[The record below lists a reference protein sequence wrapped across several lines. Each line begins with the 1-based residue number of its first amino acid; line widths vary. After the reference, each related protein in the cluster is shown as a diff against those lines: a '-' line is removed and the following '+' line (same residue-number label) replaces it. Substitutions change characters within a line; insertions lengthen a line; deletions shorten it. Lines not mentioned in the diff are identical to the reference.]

1 MNMYAKRLQ
10 QLRRARKRLNAQRH
24 LLHEL
29 RDEGLTHLTLHTAS
43 RTLVLPVEAVEVE
56 AFITASY
63 EALSNRRKQLKAEAK
78 QERANL
84 LTWEQAKQEEGGR

>member
-1 MNMYAKRLQ
+1 MNMYRKRLR
-10 QLRRARKRLNAQRH
+10 QLRRARRLLDAQRQ

-29 RDEGLTHLTLHTAS
+29 RDEGLTHLTLHTAT

-56 AFITASY
+56 AFLTASY

-84 LTWEQAKQEEGGR
+84 LQWEQAKHEGKP